1 MYPTER
7 RNITRHIYSL
17 LNSLRKTAV
26 LCQVSHSTISRW
38 MNNPTKKNYTK
49 TNKIYKSNQI
59 IDIIKLSII
68 NDPL

>member
-1 MYPTER
+1 M
-7 RNITRHIYSL
+7 
-17 LNSLRKTAV
+17 
-26 LCQVSHSTISRW
+26 STISRW